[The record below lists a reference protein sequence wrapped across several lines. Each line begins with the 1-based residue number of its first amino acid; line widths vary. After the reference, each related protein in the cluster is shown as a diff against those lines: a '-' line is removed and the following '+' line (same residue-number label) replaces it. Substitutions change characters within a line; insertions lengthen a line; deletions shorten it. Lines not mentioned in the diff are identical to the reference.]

1 MVSASCK
8 AKGRTSRFTGE
19 KGEFLDAMAGEFM
32 TSSDRGSFY
41 SLAATRY
48 VKKFGYAVYGASP
61 DLSKMEA
68 GDKAAELERRKKF
81 LPWLR
86 TVRMQLADEFKVDHC
101 RQTLGGWFRHKY
113 GRGRTDQTTLNKI
126 LLVMKDVSQG
136 RPSKPKVLHRYSQ
149 VHYRDRI
156 KPNFDLFWANQE
168 GSIPNSQ
175 RLAMSQEFVQKSWA
189 EESPDFRAAFEEQCE
204 MEYQQSLKAYNRRMD
219 YSHTTSQ
226 AKLE

>member
-1 MVSASCK
+1 MVSAGCK

-48 VKKFGYAVYGASP
+48 VKKFGYAVYGESP
-61 DLSKMEA
+61 DLSTMEPD
-68 GDKAAELERRKKF
+68 DKAAELARRKKF

-86 TVRMQLADEFKVDHC
+86 TVRVLLIVYVIHTHALMK
-101 RQTLGGWFRHKY
+101 TLGGWFRHKY

-126 LLVMKDVSQG
+126 LLVMKDVSQQ

-156 KPNFDLFWANQE
+156 KPNFDLFWATQKDVV
-168 GSIPNSQ
+168 PNTQ
-175 RLAMSQEFVQKSWA
+175 RLAMSQEFVQRSWA
-189 EESPDFRAAFEEQCE
+189 EETAEFRAEFEEQVNA
-204 MEYQQSLKAYNRRMD
+204 EY
-219 YSHTTSQ
+219 
-226 AKLE
+226 E